1 MVSDVQ
7 VFASTSKSKQTVL
20 THDNESGHNI
30 WQNVPAHIALGHE
43 LIHGYRS
50 MQCEANDDIDVEEK
64 TTTGIDGFEYKFTE
78 NKLSKEQKINK
89 RIRH

>member
-1 MVSDVQ
+1 M
-7 VFASTSKSKQTVL
+7 L

-43 LIHGYRS
+43 LIHGYSS

-64 TTTGIDGFEYKFTE
+64 LRQE
-78 NKLSKEQKINK
+78 
-89 RIRH
+89 

>member
-1 MVSDVQ
+1 
-7 VFASTSKSKQTVL
+7 
-20 THDNESGHNI
+20 
-30 WQNVPAHIALGHE
+30 
-43 LIHGYRS
+43 

-78 NKLSKEQKINK
+78 NKLGKEQKINK